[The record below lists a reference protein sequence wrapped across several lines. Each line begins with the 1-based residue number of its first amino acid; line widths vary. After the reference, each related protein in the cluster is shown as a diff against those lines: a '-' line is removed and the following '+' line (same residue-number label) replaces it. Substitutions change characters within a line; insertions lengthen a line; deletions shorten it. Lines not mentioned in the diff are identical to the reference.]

1 MTRTPPSL
9 RIDSPVSGFSGYFA
23 RMVNVYVEKLL
34 RRGATRLLP
43 VCISLAAAFAPGVV
57 LADEPKMV
65 LELFTS
71 QGCSSCPPADTLLGE
86 LTRKPN
92 VVAVSLPVDYWDYI
106 GWKDTFATP
115 AFTARQRAYAKTRG
129 DGHVYTPQVVVDGLA
144 HAVGSDPG
152 EIDKVAKEVQGQKGA
167 LTVDLKMREEDG
179 KLVAE
184 IGAAPKGTPD
194 TAALVLLL
202 VAHDRK
208 VMIGRGENAGH
219 TLSYTN
225 VVRQMTKVGDWMG
238 APKTIEI
245 PAAQL
250 TSPDTDGYVLLLQVG
265 TIAWPG
271 SVLAAAKS
279 KGL

>member
-1 MTRTPPSL
+1 MPRVL
-9 RIDSPVSGFSGYFA
+9 G
-23 RMVNVYVEKLL
+23 
-34 RRGATRLLP
+34 
-43 VCISLAAAFAPGVV
+43 CLAAVFGLALGLAP
-57 LADEPKMV
+57 ASAQPAEPPMV

-71 QGCSSCPPADTLLGE
+71 QGCSSCPPADVLINQ

-92 VVAVSLPVDYWDYI
+92 VIALSLPVDYWDYI

-144 HAVGSDPG
+144 HAVGSDQA
-152 EIDKVAKEVQGQKGA
+152 EIYKVARDVKGLKGA

-179 KLVAE
+179 KLVVDL
-184 IGAAPKGTPD
+184 GAAPKGTPD

-202 VAHDRK
+202 VAHERT
-208 VMIGRGENAGH
+208 VMVGRGENAGH
-219 TLSYTN
+219 SLTYTN

-238 APKTIEI
+238 AAKSIEI
-245 PAAQL
+245 STDQL
-250 TSPDTDGYVLLLQVG
+250 KSPDTDGYVVMLQVG